1 MKQFAENYENEEI
14 IREFLSKISWS
25 HNIILINKIKNMS
38 EREWYINK
46 CIENGWSRN
55 TMIHHIEYGL
65 YKRETSEEKTHN
77 FTKAL
82 PPTQSELAVQTLKDP
97 YIFDFLTLS
106 EDYKEKDIEN
116 ELIKHITNFL
126 LELRIRICF
135 FRKTVSLRNRK

>member
-1 MKQFAENYENEEI
+1 MKQFAENYGDEDI
-14 IREFLSKISWS
+14 IRTCLSKISWS
-25 HNIILINKIKNMS
+25 HNIILINKIKNRS

-55 TMIHHIEYGL
+55 TMIHQIEYGL

-77 FTKAL
+77 FPKSL
-82 PPTQSELAVQTLKDP
+82 PPTQSELAEQTLKDP

-135 FRKTVSLRNRK
+135 FRKTVSIRNRK